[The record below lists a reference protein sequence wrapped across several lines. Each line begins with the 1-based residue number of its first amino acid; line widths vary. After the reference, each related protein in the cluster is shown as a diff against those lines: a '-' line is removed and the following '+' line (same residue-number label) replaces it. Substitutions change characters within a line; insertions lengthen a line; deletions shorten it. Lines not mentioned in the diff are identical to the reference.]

1 MLLDKTIRENL
12 DGKYLIIYGESFREG
27 IEYAAEMDIP
37 QIQLRNNTK
46 CNNIDF
52 KELEKIPALKVISF
66 VGNTTKIINL
76 DSIYL
81 LKDIQ
86 KIYFQQKEKF
96 KIDNVKYLVTPLIFE
111 DALVELFKKYEFI
124 EVYHFTSSVSLHL
137 KNMKNVVVKGIA
149 VPYYNDRQ
157 NELRRLGCEFVHVT
171 LGW

>member
-12 DGKYLIIYGESFREG
+12 DGKYLTIYGESFREG

-52 KELEKIPALKVISF
+52 KELEKIPTLKVISF
-66 VGNTTKIINL
+66 VSNTTKIINL

-86 KIYFQQKEKF
+86 KIYFQQKQKF
-96 KIDNVKYLVTPLIFE
+96 KIDISKFPNIRHIEAEHPLGCIADSIYDQRYGNVRL
-111 DALVELFKKYEFI
+111 
-124 EVYHFTSSVSLHL
+124 
-137 KNMKNVVVKGIA
+137 
-149 VPYYNDRQ
+149 
-157 NELRRLGCEFVHVT
+157 LRRPGPRGLCPSSARPQ
-171 LGW
+171 

>member
-1 MLLDKTIRENL
+1 MYKRHACTIGLINKKQYKMLLDKTIRENL
-12 DGKYLIIYGESFREG
+12 DGKYLTIYGESFREG

-86 KIYFQQKEKF
+86 KIYFQQKQKF
-96 KIDNVKYLVTPLIFE
+96 KIDISKFPNIRH
-111 DALVELFKKYEFI
+111 I
-124 EVYHFTSSVSLHL
+124 
-137 KNMKNVVVKGIA
+137 G
-149 VPYYNDRQ
+149 Q
-157 NELRRLGCEFVHVT
+157 NIGM
-171 LGW
+171 GWSILTKHTV